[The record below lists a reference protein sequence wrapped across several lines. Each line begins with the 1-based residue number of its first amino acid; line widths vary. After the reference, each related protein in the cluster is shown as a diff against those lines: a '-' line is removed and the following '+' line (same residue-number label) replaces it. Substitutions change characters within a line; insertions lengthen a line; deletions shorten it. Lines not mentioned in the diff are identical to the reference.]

1 MDSRL
6 FSVPLVAS
14 ALATAVGTIGPAYT
28 WRLGDM
34 SSKQYLLWS
43 TGYGFACVGV
53 AIFVVLFVAI
63 WLAQNAVE
71 WPVAVLTLFGFLT
84 LLLLADFAYLRY
96 ESGPQ
101 SFTPGWGLWLSTS
114 AALLGTVFAFLWF
127 RSMAKIKI
135 VH

>member
-1 MDSRL
+1 MNSRL
-6 FSVPLVAS
+6 LAVALFAS

-28 WRLGDM
+28 WRLQSM
-34 SSKQYLLWS
+34 SSTTYLLWS

-53 AIFVVLFVAI
+53 AALVVLFVAT
-63 WLAQNAVE
+63 WLAKNAAE
-71 WPVAVLTLFGFLT
+71 WPVVVLTLFGFLT

-114 AALLGTVFAFLWF
+114 ATLVGTIVASLWF
-127 RSMAKIKI
+127 RSMAKIKTMP
-135 VH
+135 